1 MENQEKANAIGQS
14 KEANRA
20 QAIAAAELKKQA
32 IEEQEARTQ
41 ELRARLVGVMESGMT
56 WTRICVE
63 AGIDNI
69 HDLREWAQGEK
80 RRTWLDSFD
89 DRESPIEIKLRALFS
104 EIDQERIAGKSKEPE
119 WIETPTGSEIIVAL
133 ELTRNR
139 PTMSVIEGSPGI
151 GKTKAIKHYLAEVR
165 RKEGFNAP
173 VWHVTANENCCT
185 SHALLHLIAEQ
196 VARDY
201 GGKTKNDVLMRE
213 LIQRMDG
220 TGGLLIIDEA
230 QHMDTKEVKGKQALN
245 SMRTFYD
252 QAGIGIAYVGSD
264 EIYKG
269 LNSKGLA
276 QLSSRIGY
284 RLAIKNNRP
293 EDVEAVMQKWR
304 IFGRKEREFCI
315 ALGTG
320 KGGLRDLTRI
330 LNLAVAGAQ
339 ISGQPLSVQ
348 TMAAARDA
356 LERRL

>member
-1 MENQEKANAIGQS
+1 MENQEKSNGIGQS
-14 KEANRA
+14 MATNRA
-20 QAIAAAELKKQA
+20 QLLAAAELKKQA
-32 IEEQEARTQ
+32 IAQQEARSQ

-56 WTRICVE
+56 WMRICVE

-69 HDLREWAQGEK
+69 NELREWAQGEK
-80 RRTWLDSFD
+80 KRFLLDSVYD
-89 DRESPIEIKLRALFS
+89 CESPIEIKLRTLFS
-104 EIDQERIAGKSKEPE
+104 EIDQERSAGKSREPE
-119 WIETPTGSEIIVAL
+119 WIDTPTGNEIIMAL
-133 ELTRNR
+133 ELTRSR

-173 VWHVTANENCCT
+173 VWYVTANENCCT

-201 GGKTKNDVLMRE
+201 GGKTSNDVLMRE

-220 TGGLLIIDEA
+220 TNGLLIIDEA
-230 QHMDTKEVKGKQALN
+230 QHMDTGEAKGKQALN

-284 RLAIKNNRP
+284 RLGIKNNKP

-315 ALGTG
+315 TLGTG
-320 KGGLRDLTRI
+320 KGGLRGLTRI
-330 LNLAVAGAQ
+330 LNLAMTSTQ
-339 ISGQPLSVQ
+339 LNEQPMSVQ
-348 TMAAARDA
+348 TMTVARDA